1 MSKKEISDSF
11 KAFKK
16 EAGGSKIKVDKFT
29 KLVAGMNTN
38 AGNKMLI
45 LESQYQSIFSLF
57 NFNWYFL
64 ISGGNVT
71 EYAKHLFRVLDTD
84 KDNMVSFQEVML
96 GFHHLSSSGDERE
109 RMKMVF
115 QVSKQIKL

>member
-38 AGNKMLI
+38 AGNEAIEIIDTMHCYDFI
-45 LESQYQSIFSLF
+45 
-57 NFNWYFL
+57 WY
-64 ISGGNVT
+64 SC
-71 EYAKHLFRVLDTD
+71 
-84 KDNMVSFQEVML
+84 
-96 GFHHLSSSGDERE
+96 
-109 RMKMVF
+109 F
-115 QVSKQIKL
+115 QVEM